1 MPNVYKVSIAQIA
14 GPAEQGFI
22 DDKKIQY
29 RSDEPYSLT
38 VEQCDANRRGV
49 LRWVRIIESISMA
62 ANPTITEVEAVGATA
77 TSPATEFKFTV
88 TFVSDAALT
97 ITRDDV
103 VMENDEA
110 LKQLI
115 AEALVG
121 DVVKHVTV
129 QDPEVEG
136 EGGTMVAGKV
146 ERVLDMEVLGLGADV
161 DAVKGNITITIE

>member
-1 MPNVYKVSIAQIA
+1 MPNIYNVSIAQIA

-22 DDKKIQY
+22 DNLKIQY

-49 LRWVRIIESISMA
+49 LRWTRVIESLSMV

-77 TSPATEFKFTV
+77 TSVATEFKFTV
-88 TFVSDAALT
+88 SFVSDEALT
-97 ITRDDV
+97 IVRDGVTLDT
-103 VMENDEA
+103 DEA

-136 EGGTMVAGKV
+136 EDGTMLAGKV
-146 ERVLDMEVLGLGADV
+146 ERILDMEVLGLGDDV
-161 DAVKGNITITIE
+161 DAVKGSITITIV